1 MGTAAVLSMNMHAG
15 RAPGWRDSVTGKRRF
30 KFKAGGGIYL
40 FTLSALPFQLRN
52 FAVFRFQKPRR
63 MQLKSVKCGATEPCF
78 SLAASKD
85 SRPTVEIP
93 NTFSP
98 GDQ

>member
-15 RAPGWRDSVTGKRRF
+15 PAPGRRDSVTGKRRF
-30 KFKAGGGIYL
+30 QFKAGWGGGIYL

-52 FAVFRFQKPRR
+52 FAVFRFQKPGR
-63 MQLKSVKCGATEPCF
+63 MQLKSVKCEAAEPRF

-85 SRPTVEIP
+85 SRPTVQIP
-93 NTFSP
+93 NTWL
-98 GDQ
+98 